1 MFFLSLII
9 IKINGRNVN
18 NYLIISASKDAMS
31 SENKYGGL
39 LTTAETELQ
48 RLSRVSPSL
57 KKKRKYNFFVIRVT
71 SDN

>member
-9 IKINGRNVN
+9 IKINGINAN
-18 NYLIISASKDAMS
+18 NYLIISSSKDAMS

-39 LTTAETELQ
+39 LTKAETELQ

-57 KKKRKYNFFVIRVT
+57 KKKENTTFL
-71 SDN
+71 